1 MCGYSKNGR
10 EHGTRKTWSRKDKN
24 MDEELKKII
33 DDAETSSEDK
43 ITAIKNFVGN
53 SYVPRE
59 KYNSLKENNTTT
71 YNALK
76 DEYDAFKKSKMTD
89 EEKSEAEKA
98 EYANKLAEQDKK
110 IAKLS
115 AENVFKGAGLKEDD
129 YQDFMGN
136 IEKMDVDGAVSFATS
151 LATLITNQ
159 KKVTADSV
167 AKTIMEGTPT
177 PKIDTAVSQSELDT
191 LKSNLAKARESGDS
205 LEVARSLM
213 ALNDYQQKQQK

>member
-1 MCGYSKNGR
+1 
-10 EHGTRKTWSRKDKN
+10 

-33 DDAETSSEDK
+33 DNEEASNEDK

-76 DEYDAFKKSKMTD
+76 DEYENFKKSKMTD
-89 EEKSEAEKA
+89 EEKAEAEKA
-98 EYANKLAEQDKK
+98 EYANKLAEQNKQ

-115 AENVFKGAGLKEDD
+115 AENVFKGAGLQPED

-136 IEKMDVDGAVSFATS
+136 ITQMDVDGAVSFAKS
-151 LATLITNQ
+151 LTNLISNQ
-159 KKVTADSV
+159 KQATANSV
-167 AKTIMEGTPT
+167 AKEIMQGTPT
-177 PKIDTAVSQSELDT
+177 PKIDTSTPTSEIDT
-191 LKSNLAKARESGDS
+191 LKANLANARQSGDR
-205 LEVARSLM
+205 LEIARSLV
-213 ALNDYQQKQQK
+213 ALNEYQQNKQN

>member
-1 MCGYSKNGR
+1 
-10 EHGTRKTWSRKDKN
+10 

-33 DDAETSSEDK
+33 DNEETTSEDK

-76 DEYDAFKKSKMTD
+76 DEYENFKKSKMTD
-89 EEKSEAEKA
+89 EEKAEAEKA
-98 EYANKLAEQDKK
+98 EYANKLEEQNKK

-115 AENVFKGAGLKEDD
+115 AENVFKGAGLKEED

-136 IEKMDVDGAVSFATS
+136 IEKMDTEGAVSFATS

-159 KKVTADSV
+159 KKATADNV
-167 AKTIMEGTPT
+167 AKSIMEGTPT
-177 PKIDTAVSQSELDT
+177 PKIDTAVAPNELET
-191 LKSNLAKARESGDS
+191 LRSNLIRARESGDQV
-205 LEVARSLM
+205 EIARSLV
-213 ALNDYQQKQQK
+213 ALNDYQNKQK

>member
-1 MCGYSKNGR
+1 
-10 EHGTRKTWSRKDKN
+10 

-33 DDAETSSEDK
+33 DDAETSNEDK

-76 DEYDAFKKSKMTD
+76 DEFDAFKKSKMTD
-89 EEKSEAEKA
+89 EEKAEAEKA
-98 EYANKLAEQDKK
+98 EYASKLEEQNKK
-110 IAKLS
+110 IARLS

-129 YQDFMGN
+129 YQNFMEN

-159 KKVTADSV
+159 NKVTADNV

-177 PKIDTAVSQSELDT
+177 PKIDMATSPNELET
-191 LKSNLAKARESGDS
+191 LRTNLAKARESGDS

-213 ALNDYQQKQQK
+213 ALNEYQQKQQK

>member
-1 MCGYSKNGR
+1 
-10 EHGTRKTWSRKDKN
+10 

-33 DDAETSSEDK
+33 DNEETTSEDK

-76 DEYDAFKKSKMTD
+76 DEYENFKKSKMTD
-89 EEKSEAEKA
+89 EEKAEAEKA
-98 EYANKLAEQDKK
+98 EYANKLEEQNKK

-115 AENVFKGAGLKEDD
+115 AENVFKGAGLKEED

-136 IEKMDVDGAVSFATS
+136 IEKMDTEGAVSFANS

-159 KKVTADSV
+159 KKVTADNV
-167 AKTIMEGTPT
+167 AKSIMEGTPT
-177 PKIDTAVSQSELDT
+177 PKIDTAVAPNELET
-191 LKSNLAKARESGDS
+191 LRSNLIKARESGDQ
-205 LEVARSLM
+205 LEVARSLV
-213 ALNDYQQKQQK
+213 ALNEYQQNQQK

>member
-1 MCGYSKNGR
+1 MCGYSKNER
-10 EHGTRKTWSRKDKN
+10 EHGTKKTWSRKEKN

-59 KYNSLKENNTTT
+59 KYNSLKENNTTS

-76 DEYDAFKKSKMTD
+76 QEYDAFKQSKMTD
-89 EEKSEAEKA
+89 EEKAEAEKA
-98 EYANKLAEQDKK
+98 EYANKLAEQSEK

-115 AENVFKGAGLKEDD
+115 AENVFKGAGLKEED

-136 IEKMDVDGAVSFATS
+136 ISKMDVDGAVSFAKS
-151 LATLITNQ
+151 LTTLITNQ
-159 KKVTADSV
+159 KKVTADNV

-177 PKIDTAVSQSELDT
+177 PKIDTAASPNELET
-191 LKSNLAKARESGDS
+191 LKSNLVKARESGDQ
-205 LEVARSLM
+205 LEVARTLE
-213 ALNDYQQKQQK
+213 ALNNYQSKQK

>member
-1 MCGYSKNGR
+1 MCGYSKNER
-10 EHGTRKTWSRKDKN
+10 EHGTKKTWSRKEKN

-59 KYNSLKENNTTT
+59 KYNSLKENNTTS

-76 DEYDAFKKSKMTD
+76 QEYDAFKQSKMTD
-89 EEKSEAEKA
+89 EEKAEAEKA
-98 EYANKLAEQDKK
+98 EYANKLAEQSEK

-115 AENVFKGAGLKEDD
+115 AENVFKGAGLKEED

-136 IEKMDVDGAVSFATS
+136 ISKMDVD
-151 LATLITNQ
+151 
-159 KKVTADSV
+159 
-167 AKTIMEGTPT
+167 
-177 PKIDTAVSQSELDT
+177 
-191 LKSNLAKARESGDS
+191 
-205 LEVARSLM
+205 
-213 ALNDYQQKQQK
+213 

>member
-1 MCGYSKNGR
+1 
-10 EHGTRKTWSRKDKN
+10 

-76 DEYDAFKKSKMTD
+76 QEYDAFKQSKMTD
-89 EEKSEAEKA
+89 EEKAEAEKA
-98 EYANKLAEQDKK
+98 EYATKLAEQNKQ

-115 AENVFKGAGLKEDD
+115 AENVFKGAGLQPED
-129 YQDFMGN
+129 YQDFMEN
-136 IEKMDVDGAVSFATS
+136 IGGMDVDGAVNFAKS
-151 LATLITNQ
+151 LTTLITNQ
-159 KKVTADSV
+159 KKATADTV
-167 AKTIMEGTPT
+167 AKNIMEGTPT
-177 PKIDTAVSQSELDT
+177 PKIDTAATPNELDT
-191 LKSNLAKARESGDS
+191 LRNNLVKARESGDS
-205 LEVARSLM
+205 LEIARSLV
-213 ALNDYQQKQQK
+213 ALNEYQSKQK